1 MTLTPYGWK
10 RPLLEAA
17 CGAVDCPAPEPEVLE
32 AAFADC
38 EQLTSIRSRSF
49 SLAFRLLPLEERS
62 AVHALYAFC
71 RTVDDLVDEP
81 AGHNRAALEAWK
93 TPKQLALRP
102 NVNPVAVSWTDAR
115 SAVQNVDRTKDCYRM
130 PQLFVAMWWRFPD
143 RRSVPRKHGLWN
155 MRPVLAQNSSAS
167 WAWLFLMES

>member
-32 AAFADC
+32 AAYADC

-49 SLAFRLLPLEERS
+49 SLVFRLLPLERRS

-71 RTVDDLVDEP
+71 RTVDDLVDELT
-81 AGHNRAALEAWK
+81 GHNRAALEAWE
-93 TPKQLALRP
+93 TPEQLALRP
-102 NVNPVAVSWTDAR
+102 NVNPVAVAWTDAR
-115 SAVQNVDRTKDCYRM
+115 SAAQKVDRIRHHHRRHQLCVATWRRLQCYRSLLSTHDVQNM
-130 PQLFVAMWWRFPD
+130 L
-143 RRSVPRKHGLWN
+143 
-155 MRPVLAQNSSAS
+155 PVLAQTSSAS
-167 WAWLFLMES
+167 SAWLFLMES